1 MSRRGWGEEKGR
13 RAEEDG
19 KGKRYLIAFLS
30 SSARFLMDLFTV
42 VNLVP
47 RPLSESEAD
56 GDLVLIYTSFALIWK
71 LTLKNTS

>member
-1 MSRRGWGEEKGR
+1 
-13 RAEEDG
+13 
-19 KGKRYLIAFLS
+19 
-30 SSARFLMDLFTV
+30 MDLFTV

-47 RPLSESEAD
+47 WPLSESETN